1 MIRESRK
8 QRDAASTTLMLIVVI
23 AVFLT
28 TEIPLMVITALH
40 TLSNR
45 LLLLTFYENTITRIN
60 SFRLNFMDYYVA
72 KNIVLIINAFICFSY
87 PLNFA
92 IYCGMSR
99 WVNNNNSFPNL
110 VFRQFRDTF
119 FYIFLSSFFFTHNLD
134 TLEVL
139 EESEKS
145 SG

>member
-1 MIRESRK
+1 
-8 QRDAASTTLMLIVVI
+8 MLN
-23 AVFLT
+23 
-28 TEIPLMVITALH
+28 IT
-40 TLSNR
+40 
-45 LLLLTFYENTITRIN
+45 N
-60 SFRLNFMDYYVA
+60 SFYD
-72 KNIVLIINAFICFSY
+72 
-87 PLNFA
+87 
-92 IYCGMSR
+92 
-99 WVNNNNSFPNL
+99 L